1 MDNQENNRNDWL
13 DEVLGAANT
22 PDEIGADEHAVHT
35 AGLTHPNDLELERI
49 LAEDW
54 LNTES
59 APESAPAPE
68 AVEPEPIP
76 EPTIVVPVPVQNTEE
91 SAPAELFDPFD
102 EAAYTAPQ
110 QAPSV
115 PEPAFEDPTEFY
127 TAPEPIV
134 EAPIPQPEAPKP
146 TPRKQKEV
154 PTIDPTANIRPRKKS
169 GYGFLGIPH
178 MISTVIW
185 ILLIVFVGISL
196 GRTLWVCCAEVMAF
210 GKENHQVTITLTR
223 DDIENGGIDVV
234 AEKLTNA
241 KLIEYP
247 QLFKFFANATGKSE
261 NIVSGTYTLN
271 AKLDYNAMINAM
283 SSQTSREVVE
293 IMFPEGYTCA
303 QIFKLLEEKEV
314 CTAADLE
321 EFLEKYDPEDGELDD
336 YWFLDG
342 LTWGDKYCLE
352 GYLAPDTYEFYK
364 YDDPERVLT
373 KFLDEFDD
381 RFTDI
386 MKEDFETIQYN
397 YMEALYE
404 EGYSS
409 QYIQDHRLTVHDVLT
424 LASIVQRETG
434 SSSESFDIAS
444 VFYNRL
450 ADGMELGSDATVYYA
465 IGDYF
470 SEKEELTASDLNSNS
485 PYNTRK
491 NKGLPPGPI
500 CNPGT
505 YALYAAL
512 DPNETDY
519 MYFVYDSEAREHLF
533 SKTLEEHEQ
542 KCRELG
548 LW

>member
-1 MDNQENNRNDWL
+1 MDNHEKERSQWL
-13 DEVLGAANT
+13 DELLGASNT
-22 PDEIGADEHAVHT
+22 PDTIGADEHAVHT

-49 LAEDW
+49 LSEDW
-54 LNTES
+54 LNVDENAEATEGATANMENNPA
-59 APESAPAPE
+59 APSD
-68 AVEPEPIP
+68 
-76 EPTIVVPVPVQNTEE
+76 EPTIVMPVPAQSEQE
-91 SAPAELFDPFD
+91 SEPDELFDPFD
-102 EAAYTAPQ
+102 DAAYAAPGNSHPQ
-110 QAPSV
+110 
-115 PEPAFEDPTEFY
+115 PAFEDE
-127 TAPEPIV
+127 TAFFTPNDIPVQQPDPEP
-134 EAPIPQPEAPKP
+134 EAKEQPPQQA
-146 TPRKQKEV
+146 
-154 PTIDPTANIRPRKKS
+154 PTIDPTANIRPKKKE

-185 ILLIVFVGISL
+185 ILLIAFVGISL
-196 GRTLWVCCAEVMAF
+196 GRALWVCCAEVMAF
-210 GKENHQVTITLTR
+210 GKDNHQVTITLTK
-223 DDIENGGIDVV
+223 DDIESGGVDAI
-234 AEKLTNA
+234 AEKLSNA

-247 QLFKFFANATGKSE
+247 ELFKFFANATGKSE
-261 NIVSGTYTLN
+261 NIVAGTYTLN

-283 SSQTSREVVE
+283 SSQTSREIVE

-303 QIFKLLEEKEV
+303 QIFKLLEENEV
-314 CTAADLE
+314 CTAAELE
-321 EFLEKYDPEDGELDD
+321 DFLENYTPEDGELDD
-336 YWFLDG
+336 YWFLEG
-342 LTWGDKYCLE
+342 VTWGSPYCLE

-364 YDDPERVLT
+364 YDDPERVLI

-386 MKEDFETIQYN
+386 MKDDFEAIQYS
-397 YMEALYE
+397 YMDALYQ

-409 QYIQDHRLTVHDVLT
+409 QYIQDHKLTVHNVLT
-424 LASIVQRETG
+424 IASIVQRETG

-450 ADGMELGSDATVYYA
+450 VDGMELGSDATVYYA

-470 SEKEELTASDLNSNS
+470 AESGELTASDLNTDS

-512 DPNETDY
+512 DPNSTDY

-533 SKTLEEHEQ
+533 STTIEEHEQ